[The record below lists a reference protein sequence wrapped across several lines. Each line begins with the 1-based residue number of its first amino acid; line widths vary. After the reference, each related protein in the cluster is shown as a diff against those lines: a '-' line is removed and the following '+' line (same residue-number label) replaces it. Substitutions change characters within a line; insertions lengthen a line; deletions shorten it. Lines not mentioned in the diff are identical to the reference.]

1 MFKKRFLLKLGSAL
15 LIGLMLNINFTLI
28 KADTITTAFNQMSR
42 VSSNAIANHNIY
54 FVLPNGL
61 SAGQSINI
69 SFPSEFSFGSLFDYT
84 DITLAEGSLLDC
96 KTSTFTNKTLSS
108 SPSGSTWGA
117 IYSALTIT
125 ITSGTDTLTSNKCI
139 RVQLNSNGT
148 NHNINNPNVISNTV
162 FNITLSTPQN
172 SGELA
177 VIILGDSSAVNIDT
191 VQLNANVSNT
201 ILMGI
206 DTVNDNCNNNTQTL
220 PENQSISFG
229 QLFPGIAKYS
239 TTDIPFI
246 CIEAATNS
254 NSGLKILVQS
264 SRNNDV
270 GGMVGSTGTIES
282 VTGDLNLAGITQGYG
297 LRIASIGTPTIGSF
311 LINSPF
317 NSLTTGDVGQV
328 SGSLGS
334 ATLLISS
341 LGTVRS
347 DSLSRIAVEVGV
359 KSSTLTPAESYSDTL
374 TFTAFTNL

>member
-1 MFKKRFLLKLGSAL
+1 MLNSRFLLKLGIAL
-15 LIGLMLNINFTLI
+15 FVGLMLNINFTHV
-28 KADTITTAFNQMSR
+28 KADSITTMFNQMSR
-42 VSSNAIANHNIY
+42 VSSTAIANHNIY
-54 FVLPNGL
+54 FVLPSGI
-61 SAGQSINI
+61 SAGESITI
-69 SFPSEFSFGSLFDYT
+69 EYPSEFSFGSSFDYT
-84 DITLAEGSLLDC
+84 DISLAEGNLLDC
-96 KTSTFTNKTLSS
+96 KTSTFTSKTLGST
-108 SPSGSTWGA
+108 PSGSAWGA
-117 IYSALTIT
+117 TYSASIIT
-125 ITSGTDTLTSNKCI
+125 ITSGIDTLTSNKCV

-162 FNITLSTPQN
+162 FNITLSTPQD

-177 VIILGDSSAVNIDT
+177 VIILGDSSAVNVDT

-206 DTVNDNCNNNTQTL
+206 DTVNGNCNNNTQTP
-220 PENQSISFG
+220 PESQSITFG

-239 TTDIPFI
+239 TIDIPFI

-264 SRNNDV
+264 SRNNTV
-270 GGMVGSTGTIES
+270 GGIVGNTGTIES
-282 VTGDLNLAGITQGYG
+282 ITGNLNLAGTTEGYG
-297 LRIASIGTPTIGSF
+297 LRIASTGTPTIGSF
-311 LINSPF
+311 LVNSPF
-317 NSLTTGDVGQV
+317 NSSTIGDVGQI